1 MGCGCISA
9 GLHACTTA
17 PITERKQLKL
27 ISESQLNA
35 QAAKAYEQVKKKA
48 KLSDDKESLNKIIE
62 IGSKIVSVINQL
74 KKEVRYIKSIRG
86 LGAMQGIEIVDK
98 NGDPDKD
105 RVLKIHQHAL
115 QNGLVMITAGTFG
128 NVIRTL
134 MPLTISNAELNQSL
148 DILCDALK
156 NS

>member
-1 MGCGCISA
+1 
-9 GLHACTTA
+9 
-17 PITERKQLKL
+17 
-27 ISESQLNA
+27 
-35 QAAKAYEQVKKKA
+35 
-48 KLSDDKESLNKIIE
+48 
-62 IGSKIVSVINQL
+62 
-74 KKEVRYIKSIRG
+74 
-86 LGAMQGIEIVDK
+86 MQGIEIVDY

-105 RVLKIHQHAL
+105 RVLKIHQYAF